1 MRKNDRFDQGLTATG
16 AVRRAKVFGIKSMT
30 VVMTAAMLLSGVPTT
45 AIAEEL
51 QEAGVIATDSTDQG
65 ASSDQQATDQSNTQD
80 QSSSQQDSQS
90 GSQDNAA
97 ATQNSSQ
104 SAQPAQQATTADIA
118 LTLNNA
124 SITYKGQVIAQPAQ
138 KVTASTSDNFQFTV
152 QPDNGYKLNKV
163 KLTLNGSDREL
174 KADAN
179 GLYTVS
185 AADVA
190 QFPRITFETEQE
202 ENGETAEQATP
213 IEDSRAVAVQSE
225 DGARGPQ
232 VTVELGDTFTVTASK
247 GSSWEWYAWWPF
259 TLVSG
264 QSEKTITVSAM
275 DPSWAFDGDY
285 KDYEFSYRYDTD
297 KQASETVRLYKRTF
311 NVSAAPTFDADG
323 DHYWVPVLTDS
334 KTGKEIPVNNEKIEI
349 QYWKNGAKIANQY
362 DRDALDKRPKF
373 CGAGDYEVRIVVNEG
388 WIYRAGTTV
397 IDPSKPSN
405 SKTIDA
411 DSPSDYLYDGKTHKW
426 SPKVTDESGAEVP
439 KSGYTITYK
448 RNGKKTMDFTSTGT
462 ITVTITGKGK
472 YSGTIERAYC
482 II

>member
-51 QEAGVIATDSTDQG
+51 QEAGVIATDQG
-65 ASSDQQATDQSNTQD
+65 ASSDQQTTDQSNTHD

-97 ATQNSSQ
+97 ATQNSPQ
-104 SAQPAQQATTADIA
+104 PAQPVQQATTADIA

-190 QFPRITFETEQE
+190 QSPRITLETEQE
-202 ENGETAEQATP
+202 ENGEVAEQATP
-213 IEDSRAVAVQSE
+213 IEDTSAVAVQSE
-225 DGARGPQ
+225 DGASGRLERL
-232 VTVELGDTFTVTASK
+232 ELGMVCI
-247 GSSWEWYAWWPF
+247 
-259 TLVSG
+259 L
-264 QSEKTITVSAM
+264 
-275 DPSWAFDGDY
+275 
-285 KDYEFSYRYDTD
+285 
-297 KQASETVRLYKRTF
+297 
-311 NVSAAPTFDADG
+311 
-323 DHYWVPVLTDS
+323 
-334 KTGKEIPVNNEKIEI
+334 
-349 QYWKNGAKIANQY
+349 
-362 DRDALDKRPKF
+362 ALHF
-373 CGAGDYEVRIVVNEG
+373 GV
-388 WIYRAGTTV
+388 
-397 IDPSKPSN
+397 
-405 SKTIDA
+405 
-411 DSPSDYLYDGKTHKW
+411 
-426 SPKVTDESGAEVP
+426 GAE
-439 KSGYTITYK
+439 
-448 RNGKKTMDFTSTGT
+448 
-462 ITVTITGKGK
+462 
-472 YSGTIERAYC
+472 
-482 II
+482 

>member
-1 MRKNDRFDQGLTATG
+1 MRKNDRFDQGLAATG

-65 ASSDQQATDQSNTQD
+65 ASSDQRATDQSNTQD

-213 IEDSRAVAVQSE
+213 IEDSRAVAVQT
-225 DGARGPQ
+225 RM
-232 VTVELGDTFTVTASK
+232 
-247 GSSWEWYAWWPF
+247 
-259 TLVSG
+259 G
-264 QSEKTITVSAM
+264 QE
-275 DPSWAFDGDY
+275 
-285 KDYEFSYRYDTD
+285 
-297 KQASETVRLYKRTF
+297 
-311 NVSAAPTFDADG
+311 
-323 DHYWVPVLTDS
+323 
-334 KTGKEIPVNNEKIEI
+334 
-349 QYWKNGAKIANQY
+349 
-362 DRDALDKRPKF
+362 ALR
-373 CGAGDYEVRIVVNEG
+373 
-388 WIYRAGTTV
+388 
-397 IDPSKPSN
+397 
-405 SKTIDA
+405 
-411 DSPSDYLYDGKTHKW
+411 
-426 SPKVTDESGAEVP
+426 
-439 KSGYTITYK
+439 
-448 RNGKKTMDFTSTGT
+448 
-462 ITVTITGKGK
+462 
-472 YSGTIERAYC
+472 
-482 II
+482 